1 MIIMGIDPGLSSTG
15 YGVVEKKGDV
25 LKAVGFG
32 DIETSPRDTMSARLA
47 MIYREVSELIER
59 YRPDLVVLEELF
71 FSANA
76 RSAMVVGQ
84 ARGGIILAAAHAGV
98 GVEEYTP
105 LQVKQ
110 SLVGHGRADKKQVEY
125 MVKAL
130 LRLEE
135 GPKSSHASDA
145 LALAICHAHSERML
159 GRVEEKAR
167 GAASRKPPH
176 KKRESG

>member
-15 YGVVEKKGDV
+15 YGVVEKRGDT
-25 LKAVGFG
+25 LKALGYG
-32 DIETSPRDTMSARLA
+32 GIETSPRESMSSRLA
-47 MIYREVSELIER
+47 KIYREVSELIAR

-76 RSAMVVGQ
+76 RSAMAVGQ

-130 LRLEE
+130 LRLEDDP
-135 GPKSSHASDA
+135 GSSHASDA

-159 GRVEEKAR
+159 GRIEEKKRSA
-167 GAASRKPPH
+167 GSRKPPH
-176 KKRESG
+176 KKRECG